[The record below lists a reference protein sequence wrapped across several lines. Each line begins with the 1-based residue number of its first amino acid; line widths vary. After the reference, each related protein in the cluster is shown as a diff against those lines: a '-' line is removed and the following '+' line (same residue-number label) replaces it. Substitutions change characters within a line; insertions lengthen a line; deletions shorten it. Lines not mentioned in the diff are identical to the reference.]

1 MAQWRSVVPAP
12 VHFFLARPVVPPL
25 LPKTEKAAKFEVP
38 MPPSLGAYPES
49 AGIDGSAFTANFDR
63 QKGRFGFPSLKL
75 QSPAEAIQKARRRGE
90 KNGYKWGLRE
100 AYHNV
105 EINPWPDYESG
116 SISSQSSMSKAETMA
131 GLDAPQG
138 TTTHSSGSRERVLT
152 GEALASADE
161 TVAPPSQPTAAPP
174 AALSERQIVLS
185 ASASHEVPS
194 SAPAGTINVFGF
206 DLPANTA
213 QPAAIS
219 LSPAQDHDQGDSP

>member
-1 MAQWRSVVPAP
+1 MPLFRQPMLWGSLPVLPAPYTVPVASYAMAQWRSVVPAP

-49 AGIDGSAFTANFDR
+49 AGIDGSAFIANFDR

-138 TTTHSSGSRERVLT
+138 TTTHSSGSRERVR
-152 GEALASADE
+152 ADRRS
-161 TVAPPSQPTAAPP
+161 TS
-174 AALSERQIVLS
+174 
-185 ASASHEVPS
+185 
-194 SAPAGTINVFGF
+194 
-206 DLPANTA
+206 
-213 QPAAIS
+213 IS
-219 LSPAQDHDQGDSP
+219 R